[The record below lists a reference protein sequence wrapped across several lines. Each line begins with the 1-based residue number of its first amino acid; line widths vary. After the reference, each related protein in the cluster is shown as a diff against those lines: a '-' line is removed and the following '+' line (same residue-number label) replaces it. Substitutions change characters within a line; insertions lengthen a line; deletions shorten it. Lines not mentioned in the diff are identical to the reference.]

1 MEWGNLE
8 HPGWGALK
16 LPTTQLAPRVS
27 VWVGTQALHVPLCL
41 STTSGAV
48 SSWFQMEDIPCM
60 FQKPV
65 SGNLAQNGHHKSLSP
80 RKPYDAC
87 MVPCSGNA
95 RDSSQILIWGGAGLH
110 TQEPQSDRARHRC
123 SQPTRTRKGFENS
136 QRGQP
141 GWWRGKGGHGMVLDS
156 YGGGHR
162 WVVAAGE
169 RVMGRDRGVLKGI

>member
-1 MEWGNLE
+1 MGESRTSWMGGSEASN
-8 HPGWGALK
+8 HA
-16 LPTTQLAPRVS
+16 
-27 VWVGTQALHVPLCL
+27 VGTPGQCLGGDPSPSWRPEASHVPLCL

-48 SSWFQMEDIPCM
+48 SSWFQMEDVPCV

-80 RKPYDAC
+80 RKPYSAC

-95 RDSSQILIWGGAGLH
+95 RDSSQILIWGGAGPH
-110 TQEPQSDRARHRC
+110 TREPQSDRARHRC
-123 SQPTRTRKGFENS
+123 SQPTTTRKGFESS

-141 GWWRGKGGHGMVLDS
+141 GWRRGKGGYGMVLDS

-162 WVVAAGE
+162 WVAAAGGWG
-169 RVMGRDRGVLKGI
+169 MGGG

>member
-1 MEWGNLE
+1 MGESGTSWMGGSEASN
-8 HPGWGALK
+8 H
-16 LPTTQLAPRVS
+16 T
-27 VWVGTQALHVPLCL
+27 VGTQGQCLGGDPSPSWRPEASPVPLCL

-48 SSWFQMEDIPCM
+48 SSWFQMEDVPCM

-95 RDSSQILIWGGAGLH
+95 RDSSQVLIWGGAGPH

-123 SQPTRTRKGFENS
+123 SQPTRTG
-136 QRGQP
+136 
-141 GWWRGKGGHGMVLDS
+141 RGKGLKAPRAGSLAGGRARGLRHGFGQLWRGPQM
-156 YGGGHR
+156 GGGC
-162 WVVAAGE
+162 G
-169 RVMGRDRGVLKGI
+169 GRGG